1 MDTSRKSDREA
12 KYSLIEIRSLTVH
25 RQTKILLQSKWVHNY
40 GFKPYSLLKVSLYK
54 GRIVIKNIKK
64 NTTYEQQKNFKK
76 RRRKQR

>member
-1 MDTSRKSDREA
+1 MHTSRKSDREA

-25 RQTKILLQSKWVHNY
+25 RQTKILLQGKWVYNY

-64 NTTYEQQKNFKK
+64 KHHV
-76 RRRKQR
+76 